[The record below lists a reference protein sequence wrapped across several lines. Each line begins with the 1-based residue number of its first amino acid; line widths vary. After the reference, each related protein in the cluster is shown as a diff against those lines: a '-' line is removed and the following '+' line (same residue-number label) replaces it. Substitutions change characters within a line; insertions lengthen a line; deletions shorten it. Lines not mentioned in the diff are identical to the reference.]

1 MLSKFGEQHLVM
13 VNYVCSFN
21 ESETGKYFETNNT
34 ALLKVISLAH
44 NLLQPI
50 INSLHETTG
59 GRHSGPVVSALTS
72 GLSSPSSSTSC
83 FMLQKPD

>member
-1 MLSKFGEQHLVM
+1 MHL
-13 VNYVCSFN
+13 
-21 ESETGKYFETNNT
+21 ETNNT

-50 INSLHETTG
+50 INSSHETTG
-59 GRHSGPVVSALTS
+59 GRHSGHVVSALTS
-72 GLSSPSSSTSC
+72 ALSSPSSSTSC